1 MGGMH
6 GRKFWMGHA
15 WIRDDWMGWVIR
27 VGGYCMVWLDGRE
40 YGLMR
45 DRFPIPNFYYLYLS
59 LVD

>member
-1 MGGMH
+1 
-6 GRKFWMGHA
+6 MGHA